1 MRRFAFAAVL
11 LLAFQVLPVRAQAQA
26 AVDQTAFEQRFKAW
40 QAQYDQALQLH
51 LRGVAS
57 SGQARD
63 LYAAA
68 VLWPRDEADARQGT
82 DKPPAAGIDEPGVWM
97 QAALDARPR
106 DALVARFEAMGC
118 PGANVQCDA
127 AGALAFLQREEG
139 DNLFVQLLA
148 FIEAQQRGD
157 AKAAAKAW
165 RAATQATRYDAMQI
179 EFGGLLANAVSGMPV
194 PPMDASLR
202 QALAA
207 QNGIPD
213 GSQLADW
220 PRFNVLTML
229 ATRPIPSLGVVTR
242 YCDETHTHDDRERWD
257 DCKSVFALMARDG
270 SDLITRMIGIAL
282 MTRLTAD
289 TPQELRWREERRH
302 LQWLLAEASR
312 LRSSSTGEVPMD
324 TYLDWELRDG
334 EIIALQRLLEA
345 NHRPLTPPA
354 GWTSIRATAA
364 GAQ

>member
-26 AVDQTAFEQRFKAW
+26 AADQTAYEQRFKAW

-68 VLWPRDEADARQGT
+68 VLWPRDDADARQGT
-82 DKPPAAGIDEPGVWM
+82 GKPPVAGIDEPGVWM

-157 AKAAAKAW
+157 AKAAARAW

-179 EFGGLLANAVSGMPV
+179 EFGGLLADAVSGLPV
-194 PPMDASLR
+194 PPMDAAVR
-202 QALAA
+202 QALAR
-207 QNGIPD
+207 QGRMD
-213 GSQLADW
+213 DDSQRIDT
-220 PRFNVLTML
+220 VLSL
-229 ATRPIPSLGVVTR
+229 LVAHSLPSISVVTR
-242 YCDETHTHDDRERWD
+242 YCDAAQTRDDRELWD
-257 DCKSVFALMARDG
+257 DCKSVFSLMARDG
-270 SDLITRMIGIAL
+270 DDLISRLIGVAL
-282 MTRLTAD
+282 MSRLTRD
-289 TPQELRWREERRH
+289 TPQELRWREERRQ
-302 LQWLLAEASR
+302 LQWLHAEAAR
-312 LRSSSTGEVPMD
+312 FLPPSTGQVPLD
-324 TYLDWELRDG
+324 TYLDWLLRDG

-345 NHRPLTPPA
+345 NHRPLIPPA
-354 GWTSIRATAA
+354 GWTSDGATAA
-364 GAQ
+364 GSR

>member
-26 AVDQTAFEQRFKAW
+26 AADQTAFEQRFKAW

-82 DKPPAAGIDEPGVWM
+82 GKPPVAGIDEPGVWM

-157 AKAAAKAW
+157 AKASARAW
-165 RAATQATRYDAMQI
+165 RAATQATRYDAMEI
-179 EFGGLLANAVSGMPV
+179 EFGGLLADAVSGLPV

-207 QNGIPD
+207 QNGLPD
-213 GSQLADW
+213 SPQLADW

-242 YCDETHTHDDRERWD
+242 YCDETHTDDDRERWD

-270 SDLITRMIGIAL
+270 SDLISRMLGITL

-289 TPQELRWREERRH
+289 TPQELRWREERRQ

-354 GWTSIRATAA
+354 GWISTRATAA